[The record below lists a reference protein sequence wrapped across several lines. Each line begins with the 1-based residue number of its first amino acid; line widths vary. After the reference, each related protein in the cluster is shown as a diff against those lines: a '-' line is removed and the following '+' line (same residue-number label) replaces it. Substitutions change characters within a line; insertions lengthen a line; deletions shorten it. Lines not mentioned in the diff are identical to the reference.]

1 MKTRRLLF
9 AGMMIVF
16 LGMQMAFS
24 WGNATHVYFAKELG
38 AKYGV
43 PNLNEMY
50 GSLMPDCFNF
60 MLDAPGLTLTNMC
73 HNNAMNVWLMA
84 KTPAQKSLALGFMT
98 HNQTWGADYTA
109 HVRSFTF
116 PKFIDPMTTEP
127 GGYAIE
133 KGYEL
138 LDQIVP
144 ELTKILVAA
153 GVPETDAD
161 GSHVALMLATGIAPA
176 LGHDLSETAVDI
188 LLRRNIDREIGAR
201 MVLAAQTRPANAGA
215 LLAAAYAKDLAV
227 ACTMSESDATKLII
241 GAEQEYRKYIIQYGT
256 AFTRPERQTIA
267 MLSEATV
274 PVAEMFIDAALGQ
287 NGFAGAQVTVTADQ
301 VTKFILSALDVVK
314 KDYACELDRTLSFIE
329 KGMRE
334 NGIRVGCRLFAH
346 EAASEATAVAD
357 VAAMPENFALAQNSP
372 NPFNPTTT
380 IAFALPSQGHVR
392 LTVFNMLG
400 EEIATLVDDERPAGL
415 HMVRWDAAHQPSGAY
430 FYRIESGSFDETKRM
445 LLVK

>member
-1 MKTRRLLF
+1 MFFSLQT
-9 AGMMIVF
+9 
-16 LGMQMAFS
+16 AFS

-60 MLDAPGLTLTNMC
+60 ILDAPGQTLTDMC
-73 HNNAMNVWLMA
+73 HNHAMHVWLAA

-116 PKFIDPMTTEP
+116 PKFVDPQTSAP

-144 ELTKILVAA
+144 ELTKILIAA
-153 GVPETDAD
+153 GVPETDAE
-161 GSHVALMLATGIAPA
+161 GHPLAQMFATGIAPA

-215 LLAAAYAKDLAV
+215 LLAAAYAKDLAS
-227 ACTMSESDATKLII
+227 ACSMSESDATKLII
-241 GAEQEYRKYIIQYGT
+241 GAEQEYQKYIIQYGT

-274 PVAEMFIDAALGQ
+274 PVAEMFIDAALAQ
-287 NGFAGAQVTVTADQ
+287 NGFEGAQVKVTAPE
-301 VTKFILSALDVVK
+301 VTTFILSALEVVK
-314 KDYACELDRTLSFIE
+314 KDYARELDRTLSFIE

-334 NGIRVGCRLFAH
+334 NGIRTGCSLFAH
-346 EAASEATAVAD
+346 EAAVEATEVAD
-357 VAAMPENFALAQNSP
+357 VATAPENFALAQNSP
-372 NPFNPTTT
+372 NPFNPSTM
-380 IAFALPSQGHVR
+380 IAFSLPFQGHVR
-392 LTVFNMLG
+392 LTVFNAVG
-400 EEIATLVDDERPAGL
+400 QEIATLVDEERAAGS
-415 HMVRWDAAHQPSGAY
+415 HMVRWDAANRPSGAY
-430 FYRIESGSFDETKRM
+430 FYRIQSGSFVETKRM